1 MPDGKNVRV
10 FAHRLAPHG
19 ERVWDTGEGREGAG
33 HPPSSFL
40 PSFTRLAR
48 GVRFSWARRSRER
61 ACARARRARA
71 RCAHRGRVGAGGD
84 GPPPKGR
91 VASSGACCGAQG

>member
-10 FAHRLAPHG
+10 LAAHRLAPHG
-19 ERVWDTGEGREGAG
+19 ERVWDTGEGREGGG
-33 HPPSSFL
+33 HPPPSFL
-40 PSFTRLAR
+40 PSFTHLAR

-71 RCAHRGRVGAGGD
+71 RAVRIAG
-84 GPPPKGR
+84 
-91 VASSGACCGAQG
+91 V